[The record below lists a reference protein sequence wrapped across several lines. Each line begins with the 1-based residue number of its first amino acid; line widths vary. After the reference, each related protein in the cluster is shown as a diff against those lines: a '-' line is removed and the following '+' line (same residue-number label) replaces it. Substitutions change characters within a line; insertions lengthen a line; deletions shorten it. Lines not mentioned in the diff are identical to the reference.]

1 MNPLVRSNAME
12 SSGLS
17 LWAQIR
23 QDSANQ
29 SLPCSTSEEGACN
42 RLKRG
47 VDSVDED
54 VSPSDSTSSTP
65 ILSGDEPFAHIPKKS
80 VQWFDDGKGNPTFD
94 VKTYSKAD
102 IKNLPTEDASTTN
115 PTSDKKK
122 AQIKLQHFAG
132 RVIAEYIGGNYELN
146 SREGFRQSTNPKY
159 RATHQIVSLRVLI
172 AKSLDDQ
179 DMLDFCELLGIFK
192 NNEELDAR
200 ESAELLALFQKI
212 DFDSRSAF
220 AFNLNKATLAN
231 LKSKAGIT

>member
-1 MNPLVRSNAME
+1 
-12 SSGLS
+12 
-17 LWAQIR
+17 
-23 QDSANQ
+23 
-29 SLPCSTSEEGACN
+29 
-42 RLKRG
+42 
-47 VDSVDED
+47 
-54 VSPSDSTSSTP
+54 
-65 ILSGDEPFAHIPKKS
+65 
-80 VQWFDDGKGNPTFD
+80 
-94 VKTYSKAD
+94 
-102 IKNLPTEDASTTN
+102 
-115 PTSDKKK
+115 
-122 AQIKLQHFAG
+122 G